1 MVNLFIEFWHLTD
14 PNVVW
19 VLSGAILL
27 GSSTG
32 VLGSFLFFRKRS
44 LIGDA
49 LAHAALPGVMSAFIL
64 FQTRDPFVILGGA
77 IVSCFI
83 GFFFIDYMVKHTKI
97 KEDSALAIVLSLFF
111 AIGIFELTY
120 IQKLDIADKSGLDK
134 ILFGQAAALVQ
145 SDVIILGIAA
155 LLSLTIVVLFY
166 DRLRLITLDRQFAQS
181 LGINVPFYELLLTF
195 AIVLSVVIG
204 LQIFGVVL
212 MAAALLF
219 PVAAG
224 RYWSDSLPCIL
235 MLCALFGAISGA
247 ASANI
252 SYLAPQMPTGPWMVV
267 TLSLIFFI
275 SMCFAP
281 NRGALM
287 RYLRTTR
294 NRNKTHDENLLRTF
308 YVICERLSSYHE
320 SLAPEQV
327 LSVRNM
333 GTNALRKS
341 IKRLLKHGMIERDN
355 TLYRL
360 TEKGLNEAEKITRYH
375 RLWELYLTNR
385 ANIPAQMVHDSAE
398 NVEHVLT
405 PELEHRIS
413 DELGAPVQ
421 DPHGRVIPSNDP
433 FVGGIRS

>member
-1 MVNLFIEFWHLTD
+1 MLELFIEFWRLTD

-64 FQTRDPFVILGGA
+64 FQTRDPLVILSGA
-77 IVSCFI
+77 IISCFI

-120 IQKLDIADKSGLDK
+120 IQKLEVASKSGLDK

-145 SDVIILGIAA
+145 ADVIILGIAA
-155 LLSLTIVVLFY
+155 LLSLAIVALFY
-166 DRLRLITLDRQFAQS
+166 DKLRLITLDRQFAQS
-181 LGINVPFYELLLTF
+181 LGMNVTFYELMLTF
-195 AIVLSVVIG
+195 SIVLSVVIG

-235 MLCALFGAISGA
+235 LLCAIFGALSGA

-267 TLSLIFFI
+267 MSSIIFFI

-287 RYLRTTR
+287 RYIRIKNQA
-294 NRNKTHDENLLRTF
+294 NRSNDENLLRTF
-308 YVICERLSSYHE
+308 YVLGE
-320 SLAPEQV
+320 SGNSFTQLLAPEQV

-333 GTNALRKS
+333 GVKVLRQS
-341 IKRLLKHGMIERDN
+341 INRMLKKHMIEREN
-355 TLYRL
+355 MCYRL
-360 TEKGLNEAEKITRYH
+360 TDKGLNEAKKITRYH
-375 RLWELYLTNR
+375 RLWELYLTQR
-385 ANIPAQMVHDSAE
+385 ANISPNLVHDSAE
-398 NVEHVLT
+398 DVEHMLT
-405 PELEHRIS
+405 PELERRIS
-413 DELGAPVQ
+413 EELGYPEQ
-421 DPHGRVIPSNDP
+421 DPHGQIIPKNDQLA
-433 FVGGIRS
+433 GGNAS